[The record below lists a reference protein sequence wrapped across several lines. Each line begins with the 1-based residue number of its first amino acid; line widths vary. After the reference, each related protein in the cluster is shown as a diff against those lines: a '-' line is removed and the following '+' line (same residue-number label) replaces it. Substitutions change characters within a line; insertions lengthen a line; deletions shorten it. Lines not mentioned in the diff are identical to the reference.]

1 MYVCVCVCVVR
12 SVGKHTFLKLE
23 VLAVVD
29 IKHIEECSVCVRVAS
44 RCAVSR
50 GNLAQ

>member
-1 MYVCVCVCVVR
+1 MAKSVESITVCVYVCVVR

-29 IKHIEECSVCVRVAS
+29 IKHIEECV
-44 RCAVSR
+44 
-50 GNLAQ
+50 